1 MAKLIGVL
9 ASLDTKSD
17 EANFVA
23 EVIRARGHQPVMIN
37 SGVMEG
43 GVAAQVSAEEV
54 ALAGGHDLA
63 ALRAANDKG
72 AAMSAMAKG
81 AAAIVAKLAKEAR
94 IEALIGLGGT
104 AGTATGS
111 AAMRALPL
119 GFPKVLVSTV
129 ASGDTRPYVGTK
141 DITMMYSVVDI
152 AGLNRISRP
161 ILANAAGAV
170 CGMAETP
177 VPAAADERP
186 LVGASMF
193 GNTTDCVD
201 RARAAVE
208 SVGYE
213 VLVFHATGAGGAT
226 MEDLVVGG
234 HIDAV
239 LDLTTTE
246 LADDLCGGVFS
257 AGPCRLEAASGKGIP
272 QVVAPGCLDMVNFAG
287 FETVPEKYRDRRL
300 YRWNDNVT
308 LMRTSPEENARLG
321 VSMAQKLNAS
331 KGPVTVMLPL
341 GGVSQLDSEGGEFWW
356 PEADKALFDAIRVT
370 LRSEI
375 RLIEMDANI
384 NDPEFADA
392 AFTEFRK
399 IMAK

>member
-17 EANFVA
+17 EADFVA
-23 EVIRARGHQPVMIN
+23 EVIRARGHQPVIIN

-43 GVAAQVSAEEV
+43 GIAAQVSAEEV
-54 ALAGGHDLA
+54 ARAGGNELADL
-63 ALRAANDKG
+63 RSANDKG

-81 AAAIVAKLAKEAR
+81 AAAIAARLASEGR
-94 IEALIGLGGT
+94 IDALIGMGGT

-141 DITMMYSVVDI
+141 DITMIYSVVDV

-161 ILANAAGAV
+161 ILANAAGAI
-170 CGMAETP
+170 CGMAETST
-177 VPAAADERP
+177 PAAENDRP

-193 GNTTDCVD
+193 GNTTACVD
-201 RARAAVE
+201 RARAAIE
-208 SVGYE
+208 AAGYE

-226 MEDLVVGG
+226 MEDLVLGG

-257 AGPCRLEAASGKGIP
+257 AGPRRLEAASAKGIP
-272 QVVAPGCLDMVNFAG
+272 QVVAPGCLDMVNFSG

-308 LMRTSPEENARLG
+308 LLRTSPEENALLG
-321 VSMAQKLNAS
+321 ASMARKLNAS

-356 PEADKALFDAIRVT
+356 PEADKALFDAIRET
-370 LRSEI
+370 LRSDI
-375 RLIEMDANI
+375 RLVEMDANI

-392 AFTEFRK
+392 AVTEFRK
-399 IMAK
+399 IVAS